1 MSLQQKYY
9 VYGHINFPLIFPT
22 MASSPEEA
30 FKYVTDLLNAQT
42 ILKFEMDVHCEDK
55 THLIIADEFDLSWTH
70 CEKIE
75 E

>member
-1 MSLQQKYY
+1 MQQKYY

-22 MASSPEEA
+22 RANSPEEA

-42 ILKFEMDVHCEDK
+42 ILKFEMDVHCTLDK
-55 THLIIADEFDLSWTH
+55 THLIIADEFNLAWSH
-70 CEKIE
+70 SEKIE